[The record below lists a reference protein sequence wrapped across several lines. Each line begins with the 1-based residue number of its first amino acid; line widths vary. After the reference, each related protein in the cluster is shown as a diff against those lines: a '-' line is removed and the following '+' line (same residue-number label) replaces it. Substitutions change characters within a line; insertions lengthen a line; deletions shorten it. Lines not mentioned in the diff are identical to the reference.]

1 MSDNPVKPIDEVREI
16 INIVKDEMKV
26 IRSDIEYIKNRLNE
40 IFKEREEMENHI
52 EDNIS
57 KGWGWGFY

>member
-1 MSDNPVKPIDEVREI
+1 MSDNHVKPIEEVREV
-16 INIVKDEMKV
+16 INIVKDEMTI
-26 IRSDIEYIKNRLNE
+26 IRSDIAYIKNRLNE
-40 IFKEREEMENHI
+40 IFKEREEMEKLE